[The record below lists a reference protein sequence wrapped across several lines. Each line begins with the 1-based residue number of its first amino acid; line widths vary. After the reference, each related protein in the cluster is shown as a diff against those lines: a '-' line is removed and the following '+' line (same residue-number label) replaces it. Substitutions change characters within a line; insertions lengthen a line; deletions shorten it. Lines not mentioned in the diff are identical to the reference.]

1 MKKKE
6 NKTNNKEKDIK
17 IESSNMRKMFIMT
30 IVLCLL
36 HSVLLVYQD
45 FGINV
50 LLFTIPLLG
59 TIIYFLKE
67 NQSIKNKMGLL
78 IIIPIILLSST
89 YFVYSNVFNLI
100 NILVIPF
107 LYLLLYT
114 VTLDRIKSFVDVF
127 LETIRLIF
135 KPLDYI
141 SSFYKESMKDLPD
154 GKLSPNTKKVI
165 KSLIIV
171 IPVVIVVLL
180 LLISADQIFGNLF
193 HNFNKIFE
201 DLSFS
206 NILVRIFNFVILFF
220 YLGGT
225 LYFISKKYK
234 DESKEIKEN
243 RVKDPLTIN
252 ILLTTLNV
260 IYIVFDI
267 IQINSLLLHRVS
279 SGFNYA
285 DYARSGFFQLM
296 IISVINIV
304 IILLSKKSE
313 EKTYTKI
320 MSLITVL
327 LTLIIIVSSFYR
339 MFLYEQ
345 AYGYTVLR
353 LGVYIILITE
363 VLLFIPTIIFIFKK
377 DFNILRYYL
386 IIGLSV
392 YSLVNCFSIDRI
404 IAENNIRRYDRTGDI
419 DIYYLMNNHYD
430 NLDQLRMLSKEL
442 DKDKK
447 IMDMDKEALK
457 AYIKDMDK
465 NNKYNI
471 LEFNISRDKAK
482 EKRD

>member
-1 MKKKE
+1 MKKNNTKE
-6 NKTNNKEKDIK
+6 IVVNTKNNSMK
-17 IESSNMRKMFIMT
+17 KMFLMT
-30 IVLCLL
+30 LLLCLL
-36 HSVLLVYQD
+36 HSILLVHQS

-50 LLFTIPLLG
+50 LLFMIPLLG

-67 NQSIKNKMGLL
+67 NIAIKNKMGLL
-78 IIIPIILLSST
+78 ILIPILILSST
-89 YFVYSNVFNLI
+89 YFVYSNVFNSI

-107 LYLLLYT
+107 LYLLLYV
-114 VTLDRIKSFVDVF
+114 VTLDKLKSFIDVF
-127 LETIRLIF
+127 TETIKLIF

-141 SSFYKESMKDLPD
+141 SSFCKESKNDFPD
-154 GKLSPNTKKVI
+154 EKLSPNTKKVL
-165 KSLIIV
+165 KSLLIV

-180 LLISADQIFGNLF
+180 LLISADQIFSNLF
-193 HNFNKIFE
+193 SNFSKIFGNIT
-201 DLSFS
+201 FS
-206 NILVRIFNFVILFF
+206 NILVRIINFVILFF

-234 DESKEIKEN
+234 DESKDIKE
-243 RVKDPLTIN
+243 VKKKDPLTIN

-313 EKTYTKI
+313 EKTYTKV

-327 LTLIIIVSSFYR
+327 LTLIIIISSFYR

-353 LGVYIILITE
+353 LGVYVILITE
-363 VLLFIPTIIFIFKK
+363 VILFIPTIIFIFKK
-377 DFNILRYYL
+377 NFNILRYYL
-386 IIGLSV
+386 IIVLTV
-392 YSLVNCFSIDRI
+392 YSLINCFSIDRI
-404 IAENNIRRYDRTGDI
+404 IAENNIRRYDRIGDI
-419 DIYYLMNNHYD
+419 DVYYLMNHNYD
-430 NLDQLRMLSKEL
+430 NLDQLRNLSKKLE
-442 DKDKK
+442 KDNQFLNV
-447 IMDMDKEALK
+447 DKEVLNN
-457 AYIKDMDK
+457 YLKDMDK
-465 NNKYNI
+465 DNKYNF
-471 LEFNISRDKAK
+471 LEFNISREKAK
-482 EKRD
+482 EKGD

>member
-1 MKKKE
+1 MKKNNTKE
-6 NKTNNKEKDIK
+6 IGVNTKNNGMK
-17 IESSNMRKMFIMT
+17 KMFLMT
-30 IVLCLL
+30 LLLCLL
-36 HSVLLVYQD
+36 HSILLVHQS

-50 LLFTIPLLG
+50 LLFMIPLLG

-67 NQSIKNKMGLL
+67 NNAIKNKMGLL

-89 YFVYSNVFNLI
+89 YFIYSNVFNRI

-107 LYLLLYT
+107 LYLLLYV
-114 VTLDRIKSFVDVF
+114 VTLDKLKSFIDVF
-127 LETIRLIF
+127 TETIRLIF

-141 SSFYKESMKDLPD
+141 SSFCKESKNDFPD
-154 GKLSPNTKKVI
+154 EKLSPKTRKVL
-165 KSLIIV
+165 KSLLIV

-180 LLISADQIFGNLF
+180 LLISADQIFSNLF
-193 HNFNKIFE
+193 SNFSKIFGNITI
-201 DLSFS
+201 S
-206 NILVRIFNFVILFF
+206 NILVRLFYFVILFF

-225 LYFISKKYK
+225 LYYISKKYK
-234 DESKEIKEN
+234 EESKEIKEN
-243 RVKDPLTIN
+243 KVKDPLTIN
-252 ILLTTLNV
+252 ILLTTLNI

-296 IISVINIV
+296 IISIINIV
-304 IILLSKKSE
+304 IIILSKKSE
-313 EKTYTKI
+313 EKTYTKV

-353 LGVYIILITE
+353 LGVYVILITE
-363 VLLFIPTIIFIFKK
+363 AILFIPTIIFIFKK

-386 IIGLSV
+386 IIVLTV
-392 YSLVNCFSIDRI
+392 YSLINCFSIDRI
-404 IAENNIRRYDRTGDI
+404 IAENNIKRYERTGEI
-419 DIYYLMNNHYD
+419 DVFYLMNRNYD
-430 NLDQLRMLSKEL
+430 NINQLRDLSKKLE
-442 DKDKK
+442 KDNQFLNV
-447 IMDMDKEALK
+447 DKEVLNN
-457 AYIKDMDK
+457 YLKDMDK
-465 NNKYNI
+465 DNKYNI
-471 LEFNISRDKAK
+471 LEFNISKKIAK

>member
-6 NKTNNKEKDIK
+6 NKTNNKEKNIK
-17 IESSNMRKMFIMT
+17 IESSNMRKMLIMT

-45 FGINV
+45 LGINV
-50 LLFTIPLLG
+50 VLFTIPLLG

-89 YFVYSNVFNLI
+89 YFVYSNVFNSI

-114 VTLDRIKSFVDVF
+114 VTLDKIKSFVDVF

-234 DESKEIKEN
+234 DESKEIKESK
-243 RVKDPLTIN
+243 VKDPLTIN

-327 LTLIIIVSSFYR
+327 LTLIIIISSFYR

-363 VLLFIPTIIFIFKK
+363 VILLIPTIIFIFKK
-377 DFNILRYYL
+377 DFNILRYYF
-386 IIGLSV
+386 IIALSV

-419 DIYYLMNNHYD
+419 DVYYLMNNHYD

>member
-1 MKKKE
+1 MK
-6 NKTNNKEKDIK
+6 
-17 IESSNMRKMFIMT
+17 KMFIMT
-30 IVLCLL
+30 LLLCLL
-36 HSVLLVYQD
+36 HSILLVHQS

-59 TIIYFLKE
+59 TIVYFLKE
-67 NQSIKNKMGLL
+67 NKLIKNKMGLL
-78 IIIPIILLSST
+78 LIIPILILSST
-89 YFVYSNVFNLI
+89 YFIYSNVFNI
-100 NILVIPF
+100 VNILVIPF
-107 LYLLLYT
+107 LYLLLYV
-114 VTLDRIKSFVDVF
+114 VTLDKLKSFIDIF
-127 LETIRLIF
+127 TETIKLVF

-141 SSFYKESMKDLPD
+141 SIFCKESKKDFPD
-154 GKLSPNTKKVI
+154 EKLSPNTRKVL

-180 LLISADQIFGNLF
+180 LLSSADQIFSNLF
-193 HNFNKIFE
+193 SNFNKLFE
-201 DLSFS
+201 NISFS
-206 NILVRIFNFVILFF
+206 NILVRIINFVILFF

-234 DESKEIKEN
+234 DESKEIKE
-243 RVKDPLTIN
+243 VKKKDPLTIN
-252 ILLTTLNV
+252 ILLTTLNI

-296 IISVINIV
+296 IISIINSV

-313 EKTYTKI
+313 EKIYTKV

-353 LGVYIILITE
+353 LGVYVILITE
-363 VLLFIPTIIFIFKK
+363 AILFIPTIIFIFKK

-386 IIGLSV
+386 IIVLAV
-392 YSLVNCFSIDRI
+392 YSLVNCFSFDRI
-404 IAENNIRRYDRTGDI
+404 IAENNIRRYDKIGDI
-419 DIYYLMNNHYD
+419 DIYYLMNSNYD

-442 DKDKK
+442 ENDHKFID
-447 IMDMDKEALK
+447 IDKEALK

-465 NNKYNI
+465 NNKYNV
-471 LEFNISRDKAK
+471 LEYNISKSKAK
-482 EKRD
+482 EKGD

>member
-243 RVKDPLTIN
+243 KVKDPLTIN
-252 ILLTTLNV
+252 IAILSHFTASTNLAPSSLWLHSAYPVWSSAFSPCLTPQGSVHL
-260 IYIVFDI
+260 Y
-267 IQINSLLLHRVS
+267 SCH
-279 SGFNYA
+279 
-285 DYARSGFFQLM
+285 FFQG
-296 IISVINIV
+296 
-304 IILLSKKSE
+304 
-313 EKTYTKI
+313 
-320 MSLITVL
+320 
-327 LTLIIIVSSFYR
+327 SFWC
-339 MFLYEQ
+339 L
-345 AYGYTVLR
+345 
-353 LGVYIILITE
+353 
-363 VLLFIPTIIFIFKK
+363 
-377 DFNILRYYL
+377 
-386 IIGLSV
+386 
-392 YSLVNCFSIDRI
+392 
-404 IAENNIRRYDRTGDI
+404 
-419 DIYYLMNNHYD
+419 
-430 NLDQLRMLSKEL
+430 
-442 DKDKK
+442 
-447 IMDMDKEALK
+447 
-457 AYIKDMDK
+457 
-465 NNKYNI
+465 
-471 LEFNISRDKAK
+471 
-482 EKRD
+482 

>member
-1 MKKKE
+1 MKKNNTKE
-6 NKTNNKEKDIK
+6 MGVNTKNN
-17 IESSNMRKMFIMT
+17 SMRKMFLMT
-30 IVLCLL
+30 LLLCLL
-36 HSVLLVYQD
+36 HSILLVHQS

-50 LLFTIPLLG
+50 LLFMIPLLG

-67 NQSIKNKMGLL
+67 NNAIKNKMGLL

-89 YFVYSNVFNLI
+89 YFIYSNVFNKI

-107 LYLLLYT
+107 LYLLLYV
-114 VTLDRIKSFVDVF
+114 VTLDKLKSFIDVF
-127 LETIRLIF
+127 TQTTRLIF

-141 SSFYKESMKDLPD
+141 SSFCKESKNVFPD
-154 GKLSPNTKKVI
+154 EKLSPKTRKVL
-165 KSLIIV
+165 KSLLIV

-180 LLISADQIFGNLF
+180 LLISADQIFSNLF
-193 HNFNKIFE
+193 SNFGKIFGNIT
-201 DLSFS
+201 FS
-206 NILVRIFNFVILFF
+206 NILVRLFYFVILFF

-225 LYFISKKYK
+225 LYYISKKYK
-234 DESKEIKEN
+234 EESKEIKEN
-243 RVKDPLTIN
+243 KVKDPLTIN
-252 ILLTTLNV
+252 ILLTTLNI

-296 IISVINIV
+296 IISIINIV
-304 IILLSKKSE
+304 IIVLSKKSE
-313 EKTYTKI
+313 EKTYTKV

-353 LGVYIILITE
+353 LGVYVILITE
-363 VLLFIPTIIFIFKK
+363 AILFIPTIIFIFKK

-386 IIGLSV
+386 IIVLTV

-404 IAENNIRRYDRTGDI
+404 IAENNIKRYERIGEI
-419 DIYYLMNNHYD
+419 DVFYLMNRNYD
-430 NLDQLRMLSKEL
+430 NINQLRDLSKKLE
-442 DKDKK
+442 KDNQFLN
-447 IMDMDKEALK
+447 IDKEVLNN
-457 AYIKDMDK
+457 YLKDMDK
-465 NNKYNI
+465 DNKYNI
-471 LEFNISRDKAK
+471 LEFNISKKIAR

>member
-1 MKKKE
+1 MKKNNTKE
-6 NKTNNKEKDIK
+6 IVVNTKNNSMK
-17 IESSNMRKMFIMT
+17 KMFLMT
-30 IVLCLL
+30 LLLCLL
-36 HSVLLVYQD
+36 HSILLVHQS

-50 LLFTIPLLG
+50 LLFMIPLLG

-67 NQSIKNKMGLL
+67 NIAIKNKMGLL
-78 IIIPIILLSST
+78 ILIPILILSST
-89 YFVYSNVFNLI
+89 YFVYSNVFNSI

-107 LYLLLYT
+107 LYLLLYV
-114 VTLDRIKSFVDVF
+114 VTLDKLKSFIDVF
-127 LETIRLIF
+127 TETIKLIF

-141 SSFYKESMKDLPD
+141 SSFCKESKNDFPD
-154 GKLSPNTKKVI
+154 EKLSPNTKKVL
-165 KSLIIV
+165 KSLLIV

-180 LLISADQIFGNLF
+180 LLISADQIFSNLF
-193 HNFNKIFE
+193 SNFSKIFE
-201 DLSFS
+201 NISFS
-206 NILVRIFNFVILFF
+206 NILVRIINFVILFF

-234 DESKEIKEN
+234 DESKDIKE
-243 RVKDPLTIN
+243 VKKKDPLTIN

-313 EKTYTKI
+313 EKTYTKV

-327 LTLIIIVSSFYR
+327 LTLIIIISSFYR

-353 LGVYIILITE
+353 LGVYVILITE
-363 VLLFIPTIIFIFKK
+363 VILFIPTIIFIFKK
-377 DFNILRYYL
+377 NFNILRYYL
-386 IIGLSV
+386 IIVLTV
-392 YSLVNCFSIDRI
+392 YSLINCFSIDRI
-404 IAENNIRRYDRTGDI
+404 IAENNIRRYDRIGDI
-419 DIYYLMNNHYD
+419 DVYYLMNHNYD
-430 NLDQLRMLSKEL
+430 NLDQLRNLSKKLE
-442 DKDKK
+442 KDNQFLNV
-447 IMDMDKEALK
+447 DKEVLNN
-457 AYIKDMDK
+457 YLKDMDK
-465 NNKYNI
+465 DNKYNF
-471 LEFNISRDKAK
+471 LEFNISREKAK
-482 EKRD
+482 EKGD

>member
-1 MKKKE
+1 MKKKD
-6 NKTNNKEKDIK
+6 NKEKDIK
-17 IESSNMRKMFIMT
+17 IESNNMKKMFLMT

-36 HSVLLVYQD
+36 HSILLVHQD

-50 LLFTIPLLG
+50 VLFTIPLLG
-59 TIIYFLKE
+59 TIVYFLKE
-67 NQSIKNKMGLL
+67 NKSIKNKMGLL
-78 IIIPIILLSST
+78 ILIPILILSST
-89 YFVYSNVFNLI
+89 YFVYSNVFNSI

-107 LYLLLYT
+107 LYLLLYV
-114 VTLDRIKSFVDVF
+114 VTLDKLKSFIDVF
-127 LETIRLIF
+127 TETIKLIF

-141 SSFYKESMKDLPD
+141 SSFYKESIKDLPD
-154 GKLSPNTKKVI
+154 EKLSPNTRKVL

-180 LLISADQIFGNLF
+180 LLSSADQIFSNLF
-193 HNFNKIFE
+193 HSFNRLFE
-201 DLSFS
+201 NISFS
-206 NILVRIFNFVILFF
+206 NILVRIINFVILFF

-234 DESKEIKEN
+234 DEFKDIKE
-243 RVKDPLTIN
+243 VKKKDPLTIN

-304 IILLSKKSE
+304 IIVLSKKSE
-313 EKTYTKI
+313 EKTYTKV

-327 LTLIIIVSSFYR
+327 LTLIIIISSFYR

-353 LGVYIILITE
+353 LGVYVILITE
-363 VLLFIPTIIFIFKK
+363 VILFIPTIIFIFKK
-377 DFNILRYYL
+377 NFNILRYYL
-386 IIGLSV
+386 IIVLTV
-392 YSLVNCFSIDRI
+392 YSLINCFSIDRI
-404 IAENNIRRYDRTGDI
+404 IAENNIRRYDRIGDI
-419 DIYYLMNNHYD
+419 DVYYLMNHNYD
-430 NLDQLRMLSKEL
+430 NLDQLRNLSKKLE
-442 DKDKK
+442 KDNQFLNV
-447 IMDMDKEALK
+447 DKEVLNN
-457 AYIKDMDK
+457 YIKDMDK
-465 NNKYNI
+465 DNKYNI
-471 LEFNISRDKAK
+471 LEFNISRKKAK
-482 EKRD
+482 EKGD